1 MEWRVELLDARVADE
16 LEALSVELRAKFR
29 RITSLLESFGPH
41 KVKEPYVKPLEGKLW
56 EIRMIGPDNIA
67 RAIYVAAH
75 GKRLVVLHAFV
86 KKTQKTPRRAL
97 DIAIT
102 RAKEAGLL

>member
-1 MEWRVELLDARVADE
+1 MEWRVELLDERVVEE
-16 LEALSVELRAKFR
+16 LEELSAGLRAKFR
-29 RITSLLESFGPH
+29 RIATLMETFGPH

-67 RAIYVAAH
+67 RAIYVAAQ

-97 DIAIT
+97 DIAIA

>member
-1 MEWRVELLDARVADE
+1 MEWRVELLDERVVEE
-16 LEALSVELRAKFR
+16 LEELSAELRAKFR
-29 RITSLLESFGPH
+29 RITALMETFGPH

-67 RAIYVAAH
+67 RAIYVAAQ

-97 DIAIT
+97 DIAIA